1 MKLRNALVLVGS
13 ALLVAPSAFAEG
25 AAAGTTTS
33 SLLGPLAAAIA
44 IGFPAGLAALGQ
56 GRTVSAALDGMARN
70 PQAKLQTPMII
81 GLALIESL
89 VIFSFLIA
97 SQLLNK

>member
-25 AAAGTTTS
+25 AATTS
-33 SLLGPLAAAIA
+33 TASLLGPLAAALA
-44 IGFPAGLAALGQ
+44 IGIPAGLAALGQ
-56 GRTVSAALDGMARN
+56 SRAISAALDGMARN

-89 VIFSFLIA
+89 VIFSFVIA
-97 SQLLNK
+97 FSLLNK

>member
-1 MKLRNALVLVGS
+1 MKLRNALVLVGTS
-13 ALLVAPSAFAEG
+13 LLAAPAAFAEG
-25 AAAGTTTS
+25 AAASTGS
-33 SLLGPLAAAIA
+33 SMLGPLAAAIA
-44 IGFPAGLAALGQ
+44 IGVPAGLAALGQ

>member
-1 MKLRNALVLVGS
+1 MKLRNLLVLVGS
-13 ALLVAPSAFAEG
+13 TLLAAPLAFAEG
-25 AAAGTTTS
+25 AAPSTGS

-97 SQLLNK
+97 SQLLSK

>member
-1 MKLRNALVLVGS
+1 MKLRNALVLIGS
-13 ALLVAPSAFAEG
+13 ALLVAPSAFAET
-25 AAAGTTTS
+25 AAGTTTA

-44 IGFPAGLAALGQ
+44 IGVPAGLAALGQ

>member
-13 ALLVAPSAFAEG
+13 ALMIAPSAFAETATQ
-25 AAAGTTTS
+25 AASTS

-44 IGFPAGLAALGQ
+44 IGLPAGLAALSQ